1 MAVKFDIL
9 DFLSG
14 LTGFVFDKSVL
25 ARIAWERDVV
35 DVASFDELDTKTID
49 LIKADLY
56 YTAYLS
62 PNVWASQTNSHGS
75 YSRTTGSQTVYVS
88 DKDRLYNAFTAIYRK
103 YDDAKL
109 DEIEVA
115 DSNLQWL

>member
-9 DFLSG
+9 DFISG

-25 ARIAWERDVV
+25 TRIALERDIV
-35 DVASFDELDTKTID
+35 DVSSFGELDEKTID
-49 LIKADLY
+49 LVKADLY

-88 DKDRLYNAFTAIYRK
+88 DKDRLYNAFTAIYKK
-103 YDDAKL
+103 YGDAKL
-109 DEIEVA
+109 EEIA
-115 DSNLQWL
+115 SSQGNLQWL

>member
-25 ARIAWERDVV
+25 ARIAWERDIV
-35 DVASFDELDTKTID
+35 DVTSFDELDAKTID
-49 LIKADLY
+49 LAKADLY

-75 YSRTTGSQTVYVS
+75 FARTTGSQTILAS
-88 DKDRLYNAFTAIYRK
+88 DRDRLFNTFTAIYRK

-109 DEIEVA
+109 DEIEA
-115 DSNLQWL
+115 AESNLQWL

>member
-9 DFLSG
+9 DFISG

-25 ARIAWERDVV
+25 TRIALERDVV
-35 DVASFDELDTKTID
+35 GVSSFDELDTKTID

-62 PNVWASQTNSHGS
+62 PNVWASQSNSHGS
-75 YSRTTGSQTVYVS
+75 YSRTTGSQTILVS
-88 DKDRLYNAFTAIYRK
+88 DRDRLFNAFTAIYKK
-103 YDDAKL
+103 YGDAKL
-109 DEIEVA
+109 DEIAESE
-115 DSNLQWL
+115 SNLQWL